1 MYVALNIFNLLLLNR
16 PNKLVISGEKNPL
29 YCPDKLCESD
39 EGKLKFKSALWDTR
53 RLHPQELTVHPL
65 LLWGYG
71 ETYHNLKS
79 IL

>member
-39 EGKLKFKSALWDTR
+39 EEKLKFKSGLWDNQTSASSGTHCASFAIVGIWWD
-53 RLHPQELTVHPL
+53 LP
-65 LLWGYG
+65 
-71 ETYHNLKS
+71 
-79 IL
+79 